1 MAKAKKTNGFEK
13 LKDPGRYLVAGP
25 GGATH
30 QIADA
35 AQRSLT
41 TNQGVVVADNQNT
54 LKSGERGPSLLE
66 DFAFREKITH
76 FDHERIP
83 ERIVHARG
91 SGAHGY
97 FEVTNPIPHLT
108 RASLLAEKG
117 KKTEVFAR
125 FSTVAGGAGAGDMPR
140 DVRGFA
146 VKFYT
151 DEGNFDLVGNNIPVF
166 FIQDAIKFPDLIH
179 SVKMEPDRGYPQDAT
194 AHDTFWDFISL
205 LPESMNMVLWIMSD
219 RTIPRS
225 LRMMEGFGI
234 HTFRLVNAEGG
245 STFVK
250 FHWRPTIGSASVVWD
265 EAVKINGADPDFH
278 RRDLYEAIAKG
289 AFPEWEFG
297 IQAFDE
303 AQADSFDF
311 DVLDPTKIIPEE
323 VIPLEIVGRM
333 VLDRNPVNFFA
344 ETEQAAFHPGHLV
357 PGIDFTND
365 PLLQGRLF
373 SYTDTQISRLGG
385 ANFHELPIN
394 RPRCPMRNLQR
405 DGMRRMDVV
414 PGRVSYEPNSLDP
427 SGPRENPE
435 RGFRTF
441 AAQEGEGETGQKLRV
456 RPESFADH
464 YSQAR
469 QFYRSMSGPEQRHI
483 QSAFAFELSKVETP
497 VIRRRMLGHLALV
510 EETLARAVETAI
522 GMEGERAE
530 ITPYRAPVD
539 LDPSPALSLV
549 GKAKPTLRGRKIGA
563 LVTDGIDADRL
574 EALRHALEKEGAEL
588 AIVAPRIGGVRPN
601 SGKHLAADM
610 ALSGAPSVLFDAVAI
625 FASEE
630 GIKPLLKNSA
640 AIDWTRDAFGHLKV
654 IGHTAAARPLF
665 AKAGIAD
672 DLDEGVIELNA
683 PANIGRYIEAAKQQ
697 RVWDRDARLSG
708 DDA

>member
-1 MAKAKKTNGFEK
+1 MARIALLGVAARGKRVVRSAPMAKTNKTKGFEK
-13 LKDPGRYLVAGP
+13 LKDPEKYLVAGP

-30 QIADA
+30 QTAEG
-35 AQRSLT
+35 AQASLS
-41 TNQGVVVADNQNT
+41 TNQGVIVADNQNT
-54 LKSGERGPSLLE
+54 LKSGGRGPSLLE

-91 SGAHGY
+91 SGAHGT

-108 RASLLAEKG
+108 RASFLAEQG

-125 FSTVAGGAGAGDMPR
+125 FSTVAGGAGAGDLPR

-234 HTFRLVNAEGG
+234 HTFRLVNADGK

-250 FHWRPTIGSASVVWD
+250 FHWRPTIGSASVIWD

-278 RRDLYEAIAKG
+278 RRDLYESIAKG

-297 IQAFDE
+297 VQAFDE
-303 AQADSFDF
+303 EQAASFDF
-311 DVLDPTKIIPEE
+311 DILDATKIIPEE
-323 VIPLEIVGRM
+323 VIPIEVVGRM

-344 ETEQAAFHPGHLV
+344 ETEQAAFHPGHVV

-405 DGMRRMDVV
+405 DGMRRMDAV
-414 PGRVSYEPNSLDP
+414 PGRVAYEPIALIRPARAKILSADFALSQRKRARAKQDRSCA
-427 SGPRENPE
+427 SGPRASLTTTVRRASSTAPCP
-435 RGFRTF
+435 RPSSGTFRTRSPSSF
-441 AAQEGEGETGQKLRV
+441 PRLKRLSSGAAC
-456 RPESFADH
+456 
-464 YSQAR
+464 
-469 QFYRSMSGPEQRHI
+469 
-483 QSAFAFELSKVETP
+483 
-497 VIRRRMLGHLALV
+497 
-510 EETLARAVETAI
+510 
-522 GMEGERAE
+522 
-530 ITPYRAPVD
+530 
-539 LDPSPALSLV
+539 
-549 GKAKPTLRGRKIGA
+549 
-563 LVTDGIDADRL
+563 
-574 EALRHALEKEGAEL
+574 L
-588 AIVAPRIGGVRPN
+588 AIWR
-601 SGKHLAADM
+601 
-610 ALSGAPSVLFDAVAI
+610 
-625 FASEE
+625 
-630 GIKPLLKNSA
+630 
-640 AIDWTRDAFGHLKV
+640 
-654 IGHTAAARPLF
+654 
-665 AKAGIAD
+665 
-672 DLDEGVIELNA
+672 
-683 PANIGRYIEAAKQQ
+683 
-697 RVWDRDARLSG
+697 
-708 DDA
+708 

>member
-1 MAKAKKTNGFEK
+1 MAKTSKTKGFEK
-13 LKDPGRYLVAGP
+13 LKDPEQYLVAGP

-30 QIADA
+30 QTAKGD
-35 AQRSLT
+35 QGSLT
-41 TNQGVVVADNQNT
+41 TNQGTVVADNQNT
-54 LKSGERGPSLLE
+54 LKSGGRGPSLLE

-91 SGAHGY
+91 SGAHGF

-108 RASLLAEKG
+108 KASFLAEKG

-125 FSTVAGGAGAGDMPR
+125 FSTVAGGAGAGDLPR

-234 HTFRLVNAEGG
+234 HTFRLIDADGK

-250 FHWRPTIGSASVVWD
+250 FHWRPTVGAASVIWD

-297 IQAFDE
+297 VQAFDE
-303 AQADSFDF
+303 EKAASLDF
-311 DVLDPTKIIPEE
+311 DILDATKIIPEE
-323 VIPLEIVGRM
+323 IIPIEIVGRM

-344 ETEQAAFHPGHLV
+344 ETEQVAFHPGHVV

-405 DGMRRMDVV
+405 DGMRRMDVN

-427 SGPRENPE
+427 IRPARES
-435 RGFRTF
+435 RARLSH
-441 AAQEGEGETGQKLRV
+441 LR
-456 RPESFADH
+456 
-464 YSQAR
+464 
-469 QFYRSMSGPEQRHI
+469 
-483 QSAFAFELSKVETP
+483 
-497 VIRRRMLGHLALV
+497 
-510 EETLARAVETAI
+510 RA
-522 GMEGERAE
+522 
-530 ITPYRAPVD
+530 
-539 LDPSPALSLV
+539 
-549 GKAKPTLRGRKIGA
+549 RGRGRNR
-563 LVTDGIDADRL
+563 T
-574 EALRHALEKEGAEL
+574 EAAHSARELRRSLQ
-588 AIVAPRIGGVRPN
+588 
-601 SGKHLAADM
+601 
-610 ALSGAPSVLFDAVAI
+610 SGAPVLSFHDCA
-625 FASEE
+625 
-630 GIKPLLKNSA
+630 
-640 AIDWTRDAFGHLKV
+640 R
-654 IGHTAAARPLF
+654 TAAHPERVRLRV
-665 AKAGIAD
+665 
-672 DLDEGVIELNA
+672 LEG
-683 PANIGRYIEAAKQQ
+683 
-697 RVWDRDARLSG
+697 
-708 DDA
+708 

>member
-1 MAKAKKTNGFEK
+1 MAKSKNAKEVDKF
-13 LKDPGRYLVAGP
+13 LVEGP

-30 QIADA
+30 QA
-35 AQRSLT
+35 ASSREQSLT

-54 LKSGERGPSLLE
+54 LKSGARGPSLLE
-66 DFAFREKITH
+66 DFHFREKITH

-108 RASLLAEKG
+108 KASFLAEVG
-117 KKTEVFAR
+117 KRTELFAR

-234 HTFRLVNAEGG
+234 HTFRLVNAEEK

-250 FHWRPTIGSASVVWD
+250 FHWRPTIGAASVMWD

-278 RRDLYEAIAKG
+278 RRDLFEAIAKG
-289 AFPEWEFG
+289 DFPEWDFG
-297 IQAFDE
+297 VQAFDQ
-303 AQADSFDF
+303 AQADRFDF
-311 DVLDPTKIIPEE
+311 DVLDATKIIPEE
-323 VIPLEIVGRM
+323 IVPIEVVGRM
-333 VLDRNPVNFFA
+333 VLNRNPVNFFA

-394 RPRCPMRNLQR
+394 RPKCPMRNLQR
-405 DGMRRMDVV
+405 DGMRRMDMVA
-414 PGRVSYEPNSLDP
+414 GRVAYEPNSLDP
-427 SGPRENPE
+427 SGPREDPE

-441 AAQEGEGETGQKLRV
+441 APQEGDSETGHKLRI

-469 QFYRSMSGPEQRHI
+469 QFYRSMTPPEQRHI
-483 QSAFAFELSKVETP
+483 QNAFSFEFSKVQTP
-497 VIRRRMLGHLALV
+497 AIRKRMLGHLHLV
-510 EETLARAVETAI
+510 DETLAEAVETAM
-522 GMEGERAE
+522 GMAGEATA
-530 ITPYRAPVD
+530 IVPYSPPID
-539 LDPSPALSLV
+539 LEPSPALSLIA
-549 GKAKPTLRGRKIGA
+549 KALPSLKGRKIGV
-563 LVTDGIDADRL
+563 LVTNGADSDRL
-574 EALRHALEKEGAEL
+574 KTLRTGLEKEGADL
-588 AIVAPRIGGVRPN
+588 VVVAPKIGGVTGAA
-601 SGKHLAADM
+601 GKHLPADM
-610 ALSGAPSVLFDAVAI
+610 SLPGAPSVFFDAVAI
-625 FASEE
+625 LASAE
-630 GIKPLLKNSA
+630 GIKPLLKNAA
-640 AIDWTRDAFGHLKV
+640 AIDWVRDAFGHLKV
-654 IGHTAAARPLF
+654 IGHTAAAQALF
-665 AKAGIAD
+665 DKAGIEE
-672 DLDEGVIELNA
+672 DLDEGVIEFGSA
-683 PANIGRYIEAAKQQ
+683 GDIKRFVEAAMKQ
-697 RVWDRDARLSG
+697 RVWDREARLSSLEE
-708 DDA
+708 